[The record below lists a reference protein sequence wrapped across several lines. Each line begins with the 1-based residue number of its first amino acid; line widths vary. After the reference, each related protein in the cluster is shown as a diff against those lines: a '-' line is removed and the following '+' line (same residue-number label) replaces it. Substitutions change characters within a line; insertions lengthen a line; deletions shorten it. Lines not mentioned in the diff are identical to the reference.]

1 MRLLLHPSLRP
12 SPPND
17 APRIFNAFR
26 EGEGATLAALAGCW
40 LIVGLMGGPALAQ
53 SQPVM
58 AVEDSEDLL
67 FTPAGFDTA
76 GAPKWAEGDGT
87 GVLEITVCGASGDA
101 PLHCRMNVVGSDG
114 QFYQP
119 ARNHLTQYALTG
131 DWPKPGEWGNRKG
144 KAPYRYLGRFF
155 YSTGQT
161 TVRVPAGTV
170 RVEAWRGF
178 DHRPATVITTIEAG
192 ATERVELVLE
202 QALPPESHGYYSG
215 DPHVHV
221 PRTSEADENTI
232 FDLVQAE
239 DIRYTS
245 LLAYNEPAGPYAGF
259 MDRLDSPQRRGI
271 GRESVVSRG
280 DFHLLSGQEYRTGT
294 YGHLNLFLRD
304 DIVFPGEDFD
314 ANNWP
319 LYGDV
324 GRDTIENGGYA
335 IYAHGGYAQAIYAD
349 VVQGNVNAVELLQF
363 GVYRGIGL
371 VDWYHLLNC
380 GYRFP
385 CVGAS
390 DWPACRKLGDCV
402 TYVQPGED
410 RSFPA
415 WLKGA
420 AEGRSFATTG
430 PILLLEVDGHK
441 PGDTLTGDAAKAVT
455 AKVHANS
462 LVAPIT
468 HVQVIV
474 NGTVAHEHVVAP
486 TTGEWIELEL
496 PIEVAE
502 SSWIA
507 ARAYSLSPGGAADS
521 ESHTNPVYVC
531 LNGKAPFHRASL
543 DAIVGQIDKQLEAHS
558 KRAFKEQAQVL
569 AYFQGSRDRLLEI
582 RADGGLPADP
592 ELAFV
597 RPLEERLAADGS
609 LEVSEEE
616 LKEFLKPV
624 PPQSP
629 EEALK
634 TFEMLDGFEM
644 QLVAAEPLVVDPVA
658 GAFDENGNLYV
669 CELRDYPFKPADGG
683 TPIGTVRV
691 LRDTDGDGTFDESHL
706 FAEHLLW
713 AAGIQPWKG
722 GVFVTAPPD
731 IWYMKDTNGD
741 FVADEK
747 TKVYTGFGTGNQQ
760 AMLNNLTL
768 GLDFKV
774 YGSTAGNGGE
784 IVTVAKPQAL
794 PVSVDGRD
802 FRFDPVTGEFESIT
816 GTVQFGNTFDDWGN
830 RFLCS
835 ESQPLR
841 HAVLPQEYLERNP
854 YVPVSE
860 AIQNVAPGPV
870 PVFRIS
876 PIERWRHIR
885 SSRRVA
891 KGTRPATAAGASH
904 HVVDAAAGVTVYRGG
919 AYPPEFYSNV
929 FIGDGQNNL
938 VHRRRLVPDG
948 VTFTAERVD
957 QGTEFCRSPDIWFRP
972 VNFINAPDGTLY
984 CLDLSREVLEA
995 IHIPLDV
1002 VKHLDLASGRD
1013 KGRIYRM
1020 APAGFQSPS
1029 PPRLGDANT
1038 AELVAVLESPH
1049 GWWRDTAHRLI
1060 YERQDT
1066 SSAPLLK
1073 ELLLSSDSPQARLHA
1088 VWLLQGLGLLETSGV
1103 SVALHDPHPAVR
1115 AHAIR
1120 LAESQLDAQPAL
1132 LERVLELADDPD
1144 PNVRFQAAF
1153 SLGESHD
1160 AQAAAMLA
1168 KLLRSETGDKWLR
1181 SAVLS
1186 SLAGPALHVF
1196 QELLSDVEFAATP
1209 AGHSLLNQLA
1219 AMTGARHRPEDIAL
1233 ALEAI
1238 AAAPDT
1244 VDRTELLLSIGRP
1257 LSASGHVLAVDPQLA
1272 PAGARLLSATLLA
1285 MKRQATEDAADES
1298 TRTAAVEFLGCVPP
1312 EESLE
1317 VLSELL
1323 NPREPPAVQ
1332 IAAVR
1337 ALANTASPDVQ
1348 HVLLE
1353 RWDQAPPDVR
1363 TEIIGAMLAR
1373 DERCRAFLKAM
1384 QGDPQQILAQITGTQ
1399 RQLLLAHRD
1408 PEIRA
1413 LAEELFAT
1421 AGDAAR
1427 SAIVEAYRS
1436 SLSSPGEAGRGREL
1450 FVKHCSACHRLG
1462 DVGTAVGPNLTASQ
1476 DRAPD
1481 AVLANILDPNKYVAP
1496 NYVQYVVL
1504 DTAGRTHTGLIASQ
1518 TATSLT
1524 LTREK
1529 GETETVLRADI
1540 EELASTGKSLMP
1552 EGLEKAITPDEMADL
1567 IAYVTSVQP
1576 TGPQTEDELRN
1587 ARDFGTDP
1595 GLIEPTP

>member
-1 MRLLLHPSLRP
+1 V
-12 SPPND
+12 
-17 APRIFNAFR
+17 
-26 EGEGATLAALAGCW
+26 TLAALAVCW
-40 LIVGLMGGPALAQ
+40 LIVGLIGTPSLAQ
-53 SQPVM
+53 SQPVV

-67 FTPAGFDTA
+67 FTPTGFKQAGV
-76 GAPKWAEGDGT
+76 PKWAEGDGT
-87 GVLEITVCGASGDA
+87 GVLEITVRSATGNS
-101 PLHCRMNVVGSDG
+101 PLHCRMNVVGPDG
-114 QFYQP
+114 NFYQP
-119 ARNHLTQYALTG
+119 AQNHLTQYALTG
-131 DWPKPGEWGNRKG
+131 DWPKKGEWGNRKG
-144 KAPYRYLGRFF
+144 KAPYRYFGRFF

-161 TVRVPAGTV
+161 TIRVPAGKVT
-170 RVEAWRGF
+170 VEAWRGF
-178 DHRPATVITTIEAG
+178 DHKPATVTTTIEAG
-192 ATERVELVLE
+192 GTQHVELVLE
-202 QALPPESHGYYSG
+202 QVLPPQSHGYYSG

-271 GRESVVSRG
+271 GRESLVQRG

-304 DIVFPGEDFD
+304 DIVFPGQDFD

-324 GRDTIENGGYA
+324 GRDTITNGGYA

-371 VDWYHLLNC
+371 VDWYNLLNC

-385 CVGAS
+385 CVGAC
-390 DWPACRKLGDCV
+390 DWPACRKLADCV
-402 TYVQPGED
+402 TYVQLGD
-410 RSFPA
+410 DLTFPA

-441 PGDTLTGDAAKAVT
+441 PGDTITGDGPIAVKARVR
-455 AKVHANS
+455 ANS
-462 LVAPIT
+462 LVAPLT
-468 HVQVIV
+468 HLQVIV
-474 NGTVAHEHVVAP
+474 NGEVAKELVVPP
-486 TTGEWIELEL
+486 TTGDWIDLEMPRVL
-496 PIEVAE
+496 EQ

-507 ARAYSLSPGGAADS
+507 ARAFSLSPGGAADA
-521 ESHTNPVYVC
+521 ESHTNAVYVC
-531 LNGKAPFHRASL
+531 LNGKAPFNRASL
-543 DAIVGQIDKQLEAHS
+543 DAIVGQIDKQIEAHS
-558 KRAFKEQAQVL
+558 KREFKEQARVL
-569 AYFQGSRDRLLEI
+569 AYFQRSRDRLLEI
-582 RADGGLPADP
+582 RAAGGLPADP
-592 ELAFV
+592 KLAFV
-597 RPLEERLAADGS
+597 RPLEERLESDGS
-609 LEVSEEE
+609 LEVSEAE

-624 PPQSP
+624 PPKSP

-634 TFEMLDGFEM
+634 SFEMLDGFEM

-691 LRDTDGDGTFDESHL
+691 LRDTNGDGTFDESHQ

-784 IVTVAKPQAL
+784 VTTVAKPDAL
-794 PVSVDGRD
+794 PVSVDGHD
-802 FRFDPVTGEFESIT
+802 FRFDPVTGDFESIT

-854 YVPVSE
+854 YVPVSD

-870 PVFRIS
+870 PVYRIS

-891 KGTRPATAAGASH
+891 KGTRSATSAGASH

-919 AYPPEFYSNV
+919 AYPPEFYGNV
-929 FIGDGQNNL
+929 FVGDGQNNL
-938 VHRRRLVPDG
+938 VHRRKLVPDG
-948 VTFTAERVD
+948 VTFTSERVD
-957 QGTEFCRSPDIWFRP
+957 VGTEFCRSPDIWFRP

-1020 APAGFQSPS
+1020 APKGFTSPA
-1029 PPRLGDANT
+1029 PPQLGT
-1038 AELVAVLESPH
+1038 ATTPELVAALESPH
-1049 GWWRDTAHRLI
+1049 GWWQDTAQRLL

-1073 ELLLSSDSPQARLHA
+1073 ELLLSSQRPQARLRA
-1088 VWLLQGLGLLETSGV
+1088 LYLLQGLGLLEASGL
-1103 SVALHDPHPAVR
+1103 SVALYDPHPAVR

-1120 LAESQLDAQPAL
+1120 LAEKQLDAQPAL
-1132 LERVLELADDPD
+1132 LDRVLELSEDPD
-1144 PNVRFQAAF
+1144 ATVRFQAAF
-1153 SLGESHD
+1153 SLGESRD
-1160 AQAAAMLA
+1160 ERAAAMLA
-1168 KLLRSETGDKWLR
+1168 RLLRSGTADKWLR

-1196 QELLSDVEFAATP
+1196 QDLLADAEFAATP
-1209 AGHSLLNQLA
+1209 DGQSLLKQLA
-1219 AMTGARHRPEDIAL
+1219 GMIGARHRPDDIAA

-1238 AAAPDT
+1238 AAAPDAT
-1244 VDRTELLLSIGRP
+1244 DRTGLLLSIGRP
-1257 LSASGHVLAVDPQLA
+1257 LSAAGHALAVDPHTA
-1272 PAGARLLSATLLA
+1272 PAGAKLLA
-1285 MKRQATEDAADES
+1285 DTLTAMKSQAADTAADEAA
-1298 TRTAAVEFLGCVPP
+1298 RTTAIEFLGCLPP
-1312 EESLE
+1312 AESLE
-1317 VLSELL
+1317 VLSELV

-1337 ALANTASPDVQ
+1337 ALSNSSSPEIQ
-1348 HVLLE
+1348 GVLLE
-1353 RWDQAPPDVR
+1353 RWGQAPPDVR
-1363 TEIIGAMLAR
+1363 TEVIGAMLAR
-1373 DERCRAFLKAM
+1373 EERCRAFLEAM
-1384 QGDPQQILAQITGTQ
+1384 RADPQQVVAQITGTQ

-1408 PEIRA
+1408 TEIRA
-1413 LAEELFAT
+1413 MAEELFAT
-1421 AGDAAR
+1421 AGDSAR
-1427 SAIVEAYRS
+1427 SAVVETYRS
-1436 SLSSPGEAGRGREL
+1436 SLSASGDAARGREV
-1450 FVKHCSACHRLG
+1450 FVKNCSVCHKLG

-1504 DTAGRTHTGLIASQ
+1504 DAAGRTHTGLIASQ

-1529 GETETVLRADI
+1529 GETETVLRADVD
-1540 EELASTGKSLMP
+1540 ELLSTGKSLMP
-1552 EGLEKAITPDEMADL
+1552 EGLEKVITPADMSDL

-1576 TGPQTEDELRN
+1576 TGPQTEEELLK

>member
-1 MRLLLHPSLRP
+1 M
-12 SPPND
+12 
-17 APRIFNAFR
+17 
-26 EGEGATLAALAGCW
+26 TLAALAGCW
-40 LIVGLMGGPALAQ
+40 LMIGCMGASVFGQSGP
-53 SQPVM
+53 VV

-67 FTPAGFDTA
+67 FTPPGFDTA
-76 GAPKWAEGDGT
+76 GFPKWADGDGT
-87 GVLEITVCGASGDA
+87 ATLEINVRDARSDA
-101 PLHCRMNVVGSDG
+101 PLHCRMNVLGPDG
-114 QFYQP
+114 NFYQP
-119 ARNHLTQYALTG
+119 AQNHLTQYALTG
-131 DWPKPGEWGNRKG
+131 DWPKQGEWGNRKG
-144 KAPYRYLGRFF
+144 KAPFRYFGRFF

-161 TVRVPAGTV
+161 TVRVPAGSM
-170 RVEAWRGF
+170 RVEVWRGY
-178 DHRPATVITTIEAG
+178 DYRPATLLTTVKAGEAR
-192 ATERVELVLE
+192 TINIDLE
-202 QALPPESHGYYSG
+202 QQLPPESHGYYSG
-215 DPHVHV
+215 DAHVHV
-221 PRTSEADENTI
+221 PRTSDADDDTI

-271 GRESVVSRG
+271 GRESIVTRG

-304 DIVFPGEDFD
+304 DIVFPGQDFD

-324 GRDTIENGGYA
+324 GRDTITNGGYA

-349 VVQGNVNAVELLQF
+349 AVQGNVNAVELLQF

-371 VDWYHLLNC
+371 VDWYNLLNC

-402 TYVQPGED
+402 TYVQLGQD
-410 RSFPA
+410 KSFSE

-430 PILLLEVDGHK
+430 PILLLEVNGRK
-441 PGDTLTGDAAKAVT
+441 PGDTVSGDAPITVT
-455 AKVHANS
+455 AQVRANS

-468 HVQVIV
+468 NVQLIV
-474 NGTVAHEHVVAP
+474 NGTVAHEQVVSP

-496 PIEVAE
+496 PVEVNE
-502 SSWIA
+502 SSWLA
-507 ARAYSLSPGGAADS
+507 ARAFSLSPGGAADA

-531 LNGKAPFHRASL
+531 LNGKAPYHRASL
-543 DAIVGQIDKQLEAHS
+543 DAIVGQIDKQLDLHS
-558 KRAFKEQAQVL
+558 KRQFPEQARVL
-569 AYFQGSRDRLLEI
+569 AYFQRSRDLLLEV
-582 RADGGLPADP
+582 RANDGLPADP
-592 ELAFV
+592 HVAAA
-597 RPLEERLAADGS
+597 RPLEERLEGDGS
-609 LEVSEEE
+609 LEVSDDE
-616 LKEFLKPV
+616 LAEFLKPV
-624 PPQSP
+624 PPKEP
-629 EEALK
+629 AEALE

-644 QLVAAEPLVVDPVA
+644 QFVAAEPLVVDPVA

-669 CELRDYPFKPADGG
+669 CELRDYPFKPAEGG

-691 LRDTDGDGTFDESHL
+691 LRDVDGDGTFDESHL
-706 FAEHLLW
+706 FAENLLW

-784 IVTVAKPQAL
+784 VTTLAKPRAL
-794 PVSVDGRD
+794 PVSVTGHD
-802 FRFDPVTGEFESIT
+802 FRFDPVSGEFESIT

-854 YVPVSE
+854 YVPVSDP
-860 AIQNVAPGPV
+860 IQNIAPGPV
-870 PVFRIS
+870 PCFRIS

-891 KGTRPATAAGASH
+891 SASRAATAAGASH
-904 HVVDAAAGVTVYRGG
+904 HVIDAAAGVTVYRGG
-919 AYPPEFYSNV
+919 AYPPEFYGNV

-948 VTFTAERVD
+948 VTFTSERVD
-957 QGTEFCRSPDIWFRP
+957 VGTEFCRSSDIWFRP

-1002 VKHLDLASGRD
+1002 VRHLDLASGRD
-1013 KGRIYRM
+1013 RGRIYRM
-1020 APAGFQSPS
+1020 APAGFQSP
-1029 PPRLGDANT
+1029 PPPKLGSAST
-1038 AELVAVLESPH
+1038 AELVAALESPH
-1049 GWWRDTAHRLI
+1049 GWWQDTAQRLL

-1066 SSAPLLK
+1066 SAAPQLK
-1073 ELLLSSDSPQARLHA
+1073 ELLLSSDRPQARLRA
-1088 VWLLQGLGLLETSGV
+1088 LCLLQGLGILEESGL
-1103 SVALHDPHPAVR
+1103 SVGLHDPHPAVR

-1120 LAESQLDAQPAL
+1120 LSERRLDQHEGL
-1132 LERVLELADDPD
+1132 LVRVLELAEDTEPT
-1144 PNVRFQAAF
+1144 VRFQVAL
-1153 SLGESHD
+1153 SLGESRD
-1160 AQAAAMLA
+1160 ENAAAMLA
-1168 KLLRSETGDKWLR
+1168 DLLRAETGDPWMR
-1181 SAVLS
+1181 SAILS
-1186 SLAGPALHVF
+1186 SLSGPAVHVF
-1196 QELLSDVEFAATP
+1196 EELIDDDAFAGSDTGRTMLRQLVE
-1209 AGHSLLNQLA
+1209 
-1219 AMTGARHRPEDIAL
+1219 MVGARHAPEEVRTVLEVIA
-1233 ALEAI
+1233 
-1238 AAAPDT
+1238 T
-1244 VDRTELLLSIGRP
+1244 NGGTTDRQRELLLALGRG
-1257 LSASGHVLAVDPQLA
+1257 LGQSGHVLAVEDGAA
-1272 PAGARLLSATLLA
+1272 PAGARLLNETQAAMNATA
-1285 MKRQATEDAADES
+1285 ADANAGDAA
-1298 TRTAAVEFLGCVPP
+1298 RIAAIDFLGCVPLDL
-1312 EESLE
+1312 SRD
-1317 VLSELL
+1317 VLAELVH
-1323 NPREPPAVQ
+1323 PHEPPAVQ

-1337 ALANTASPDVQ
+1337 ALAGSNSPEVLTL
-1348 HVLLE
+1348 LLE
-1353 RWDQAPPDVR
+1353 RWPQTPPDVR
-1363 TEIIGAMLAR
+1363 TEVIGAMLAR
-1373 DERCRAFLKAM
+1373 DERCREFLEAM
-1384 QGDPQQILAQITGTQ
+1384 RDDPQQVVAQISGTQ

-1408 PEIRA
+1408 AEIRG
-1413 LAEELFAT
+1413 LAEEVFAT
-1421 AGDAAR
+1421 ATDAAR
-1427 SAIVEAYRS
+1427 SAIVAAYRPA
-1436 SLSSPGEAGRGREL
+1436 LATPGDAERGQAV
-1450 FVKHCSACHRLG
+1450 FVKNCAVCHRLG
-1462 DVGTAVGPNLTASQ
+1462 DIGTAVGPNLTASQ

-1504 DTAGRTHTGLIASQ
+1504 DTAGRTHTGLIGSQ
-1518 TATSLT
+1518 SATSLA
-1524 LTREK
+1524 LVREK
-1529 GETETVLRADI
+1529 GETETILRADV
-1540 EELASTGKSLMP
+1540 EELLSTGKSLMP
-1552 EGLEKAITPDEMADL
+1552 EGLEKVITPEEMADL
-1567 IAYVTSVQP
+1567 VRFVTSARP
-1576 TGPQTEDELRN
+1576 TEPQSDEEARQ

-1595 GLIEPTP
+1595 GLIEPPR